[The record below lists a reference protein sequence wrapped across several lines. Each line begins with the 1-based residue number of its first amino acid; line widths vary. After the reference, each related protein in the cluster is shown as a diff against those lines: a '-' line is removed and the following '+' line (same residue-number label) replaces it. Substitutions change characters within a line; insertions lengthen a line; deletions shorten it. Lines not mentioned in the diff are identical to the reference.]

1 MYRKKSNI
9 LPINKEINNININI
23 NGYNIH
29 GIHAGGTLTSRT
41 SNNPSKKKSKTKN
54 NIKDIIFYNN
64 DNKILNKNNKQ
75 NTLMSK
81 KEGNPVRIKKIY
93 ENIKNNNIYNN
104 KSLAM
109 PNKKKK

>member
-1 MYRKKSNI
+1 MPYK
-9 LPINKEINNININI
+9 KEINNININI

-29 GIHAGGTLTSRT
+29 GIHAGGALTSRT

-54 NIKDIIFYNN
+54 NIKD
-64 DNKILNKNNKQ
+64 ILNKNNKQ